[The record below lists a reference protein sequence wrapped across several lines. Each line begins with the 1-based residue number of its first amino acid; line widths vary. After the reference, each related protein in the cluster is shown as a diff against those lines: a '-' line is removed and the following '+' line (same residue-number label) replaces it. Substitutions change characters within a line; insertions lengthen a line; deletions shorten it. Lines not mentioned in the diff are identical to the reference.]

1 MMRRRTTNALLVSVC
16 VGAVIA
22 GVVLPTESRAGDA
35 GGILVTDVGQGNNA
49 KITRML
55 LKKNGIGDITFAE
68 IATPDDLKGI
78 SMMIV
83 GVGAS
88 TKGLGAAGL
97 DVDAEAQRATTL
109 LEAAKKD
116 GIETVGVHIGGQ
128 ARRGEI
134 SDKLNEI
141 VMTASD
147 IFIVWSEGNDDG
159 YFTTLAEAKTG
170 GDAEAVAEIL
180 RVVENKAD
188 VGTELKGI
196 IESR

>member
-1 MMRRRTTNALLVSVC
+1 MMLRKKTNALLVAFV
-16 VGAVIA
+16 VGVIITGGLFPA
-22 GVVLPTESRAGDA
+22 ESLAEET

-97 DVDAEAQRATTL
+97 DVDAEAQRASTL
-109 LEAAKKD
+109 LEAAKEA

-141 VMTASD
+141 VMNASD
-147 IFIVWSEGNDDG
+147 IFIVWSEGNEDG
-159 YFTTLAEAKTG
+159 YFTALAEAKTG
-170 GDAEAVAEIL
+170 GDAEAVAQIL

-196 IESR
+196 IESP